1 MTGLA
6 VASAECGHVAAAPVF
21 TIDVGTPCLHDTC
34 VWAARY
40 LRVNGSAWLIGSFSR
55 GCMANALPH
64 GTRAQA
70 AVGCLTAGRQR

>member
-1 MTGLA
+1 VT
-6 VASAECGHVAAAPVF
+6 AAPVF
-21 TIDVGTPCLHDTC
+21 TIDVGTPC

-40 LRVNGSAWLIGSFSR
+40 LRVNGTRRLIGSFSR

-64 GTRAQA
+64 GTGARA